1 MLYAILAY
9 HVEDEVASWSPEQDA
24 ALMLDLNRVHGRL
37 EQDKRL
43 GPAARLGATKGA
55 CVLRGKGKGVV
66 TDGPFTETKE
76 HSTSTT
82 APTATP
88 RSRPRATCARSILP
102 RCMKSARLRSIA
114 PAFRSR
120 RPSSRSPKM
129 KRGSRIRRLMIR
141 DAGRCRAPTT
151 REEMRFS
158 APDATSAA

>member
-76 HSTSTT
+76 LL
-82 APTATP
+82 
-88 RSRPRATCARSILP
+88 RQ
-102 RCMKSARLRSIA
+102 RLRQPRRRDRDRARPA
-114 PAFRSR
+114 PGQSFR
-120 RPSSRSPKM
+120 
-129 KRGSRIRRLMIR
+129 
-141 DAGRCRAPTT
+141 DV
-151 REEMRFS
+151 
-158 APDATSAA
+158 